1 MQATERMR
9 VVRMLEKMVIHQE
22 YSKRLGLQDASAWKR
37 RE

>member
-9 VVRMLEKMVIHQE
+9 VVQMLEKMMIHQE
-22 YSKRLGLQDASAWKR
+22 YSKRLGLRNSSAWKR